1 MLKEENIKNSS
12 SRITESD
19 LEEDKHNDR
28 LDQNDPH
35 YLEFHEESDYYS
47 DFWMLNKNGFI
58 GEHQAKEGF
67 LLGPSI
73 FKKMDRSNPEEMK
86 WYEIYAPTVFVKTSV
101 DENRTFHKL
110 VVFVFQEMMF
120 VYLLDDE
127 KLEEHEYTI
136 LYEKSKS
143 TAENLVQKINPI
155 INSSYEA
162 YLRNDSRV
170 RFYYFNETNLAV
182 KYSPSVT
189 IDILS
194 SELRHF
200 FNVIKR
206 KFDSNESLE
215 EYKIT
220 ANSLWIIG
228 VKSLSRLVIILL
240 PVSLSQEKMEL
251 EKKRILKKYFTQFIF

>member
-1 MLKEENIKNSS
+1 
-12 SRITESD
+12 
-19 LEEDKHNDR
+19 
-28 LDQNDPH
+28 
-35 YLEFHEESDYYS
+35 
-47 DFWMLNKNGFI
+47 
-58 GEHQAKEGF
+58 
-67 LLGPSI
+67 
-73 FKKMDRSNPEEMK
+73 
-86 WYEIYAPTVFVKTSV
+86 
-101 DENRTFHKL
+101 
-110 VVFVFQEMMF
+110 MMF